1 MSKQKGVIFN
11 KDLKAHKR
19 KEFLKQAVYSVLAV
33 ALTVAIII
41 MGIYALVMPD
51 R

>member
-11 KDLKAHKR
+11 EDLKAHKR
-19 KEFLKQAVYSVLAV
+19 KEFLKNAVYAVIAV
-33 ALTVAIII
+33 ALTVAIFL

>member
-1 MSKQKGVIFN
+1 MNKKSGVIFN

-19 KEFLKQAVYSVLAV
+19 KEFLKNAVYSVLAV
-33 ALTVAIII
+33 ALTVAIFL